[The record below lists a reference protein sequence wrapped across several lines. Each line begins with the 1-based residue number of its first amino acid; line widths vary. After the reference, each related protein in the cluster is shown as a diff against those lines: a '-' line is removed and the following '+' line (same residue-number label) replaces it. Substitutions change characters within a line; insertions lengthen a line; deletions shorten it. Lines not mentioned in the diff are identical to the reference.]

1 MQQQRRDRKVAAVYV
16 ALAALLLLFFVADI
30 LLGSE
35 PISLQAALQ
44 SFLGNENPA
53 LSHIVVGY
61 RLPKA
66 LVAIVAGVSLSV
78 SGLQMQ
84 TVFRNPLADPYILGV
99 SSGAGLGVALFLMGC
114 SLWGGVALGAFL
126 PSMGYALAAW
136 IGAGCV
142 MLIMLLISLR
152 VRDIM
157 AMLILGMMI
166 GSAAAALITVLQYFS
181 REAMLKSYVLW
192 TMGSL
197 GNVTTAQLYVL
208 LAVTLVGGVLAL
220 LSVKTLNVLM
230 LGETYARSIG
240 YGAARHR
247 TFIILTSTILT
258 GTVTAFCGPIGF
270 IGVAVP
276 HVARML
282 IREADHR
289 YLMPA
294 TMLLGAVVMLFC
306 DMVSQMPGSDSALP
320 INTVTAL
327 LGIPVVVMVIIRN
340 QKIV

>member
-1 MQQQRRDRKVAAVYV
+1 MQYRRDKKVAVVYAV
-16 ALAALLLLFFVADI
+16 LAALLLLFFIADI
-30 LLGSE
+30 LLGSHI
-35 PISLQAALQ
+35 ISVPTAIKAL
-44 SFLGNENPA
+44 LGEDSSP
-53 LSHIVVGY
+53 LSHIFIGY
-61 RLPKA
+61 RIPKA
-66 LVAIVAGVSLSV
+66 LVAVVVGVSLSV

-126 PSMGYALAAW
+126 PSMGYALSAW
-136 IGAGCV
+136 IGAACV
-142 MLIMLLISLR
+142 MLIMLLISVR

-166 GSAAAALITVLQYFS
+166 GSAASALITVLQYFS
-181 REAMLKSYVLW
+181 RETTLKSYVLW

-197 GNVTTAQLYVL
+197 GNVTTAQLHVL
-208 LAVTLVGGVLAL
+208 LVVTLVGSIFAL
-220 LSVKTLNVLM
+220 LSIKTLNALM

-240 YGAARHR
+240 YGATRHR
-247 TFIILTSTILT
+247 TFIILTSTILA

-289 YLMPA
+289 YLMPT
-294 TMLLGAVVMLFC
+294 TMLLGAVVMLLC
-306 DMVSQMPGSDSALP
+306 DVISQVPGYDTSLP

-327 LGIPVVVMVIIRN
+327 LGIPVVIFVIIRN

>member
-1 MQQQRRDRKVAAVYV
+1 MSVAYAV
-16 ALAALLLLFFVADI
+16 LAVLLLLFFVADLLLGSQI
-30 LLGSE
+30 ISLPEALKALLGSE
-35 PISLQAALQ
+35 ASP
-44 SFLGNENPA
+44 
-53 LSHIVVGY
+53 LSYILFSY

-66 LVAIVAGVSLSV
+66 LVAVAVGISLSV

-114 SLWGGVALGAFL
+114 SLWGGVMLGSFL

-136 IGAGCV
+136 IGAACV
-142 MLIMLLISLR
+142 MLLMLLISVR

-181 REAMLKSYVLW
+181 RETMLKSYVLW
-192 TMGSL
+192 TMGNL
-197 GNVTTAQLYVL
+197 GNVTAAQLYVL
-208 LAVTLVGGVLAL
+208 LVVTFVGGIFAL
-220 LSVKTLNVLM
+220 LSIKTLNALM

-240 YGAARHR
+240 YGATRHR

-289 YLMPA
+289 YLMPT

-306 DMVSQMPGSDSALP
+306 DIVSQMPGYDTSLP

-327 LGIPVVVMVIIRN
+327 LGIPIVVIVIIRN